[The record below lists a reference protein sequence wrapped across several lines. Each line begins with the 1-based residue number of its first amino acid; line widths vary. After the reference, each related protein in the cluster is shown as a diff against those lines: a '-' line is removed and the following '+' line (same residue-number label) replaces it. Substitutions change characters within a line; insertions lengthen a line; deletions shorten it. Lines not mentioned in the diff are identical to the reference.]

1 MRLTRTDIAS
11 RIPHQ
16 GRMCLLDAVEQYD
29 EAGIVCQSHTHLLP
43 DNPLRH
49 AGVLGAATGVEY
61 AAQAMALHCALV
73 DESAP
78 TANRGYLTS
87 VRELELHVATLDAK
101 QLPLRI
107 TASRLACHA
116 GTAMYQFA
124 IHAGDSLLVQG
135 RLAAVLDAAALA

>member
-1 MRLTRTDIAS
+1 MRLTRTAIAS

-29 EAGIVCQSHTHLLP
+29 AADIVCVAHTHLQP

-49 AGVLGAATGVEY
+49 VGVLGAATGVEY

-78 TANRGYLTS
+78 TASRGYLTS
-87 VRELELHVATLDAK
+87 VRELELHATTLDAK

-116 GTAMYQFA
+116 GTAMYQFT

>member
-1 MRLTRTDIAS
+1 
-11 RIPHQ
+11 
-16 GRMCLLDAVEQYD
+16 
-29 EAGIVCQSHTHLLP
+29 
-43 DNPLRH
+43 
-49 AGVLGAATGVEY
+49 
-61 AAQAMALHCALV
+61 MALHCALV

-78 TANRGYLTS
+78 TASRGYLTS
-87 VRELELHVATLDAK
+87 VRELELHATTLDAK

-116 GTAMYQFA
+116 GTAMYQFT